1 MKTQPQINLLNIL
14 LDFCFQLCIY
24 RLKKLTDK
32 INEVLKEAKFQKDIV
47 WQPPLTEDETLNG
60 KAKDFI
66 KENGVELERIMGR
79 KIQTK

>member
-1 MKTQPQINLLNIL
+1 MLTKFTKG
-14 LDFCFQLCIY
+14 
-24 RLKKLTDK
+24 LKIK
-32 INEVLKEAKFQKDIV
+32 EVVSKDTKFVKDIV

>member
-1 MKTQPQINLLNIL
+1 V
-14 LDFCFQLCIY
+14 
-24 RLKKLTDK
+24 LTKFTKGLK

>member
-1 MKTQPQINLLNIL
+1 V
-14 LDFCFQLCIY
+14 
-24 RLKKLTDK
+24 LTKFTKGLK
-32 INEVLKEAKFQKDIV
+32 INEVVSKDTKFVKDIV